1 MTSPI
6 VRCVAKKDKKF
17 TLIMKNDE
25 IGREYV
31 VILKSKEK
39 TRNFAGDTSGHG
51 QKLISYVSLV
61 RRKERGDILK
71 PLNRSCVGT
80 AYVIVSGPVLR
91 LLSSHL
97 V

>member
-1 MTSPI
+1 
-6 VRCVAKKDKKF
+6 
-17 TLIMKNDE
+17 MKNDE
-25 IGREYV
+25 IGRVYV

-39 TRNFAGDTSGHG
+39 TCNFAGDTSGPG

-71 PLNRSCVGT
+71 SLNRSCVGT

-91 LLSSHL
+91 LLSRHL
-97 V
+97 VLYKS